1 MLSAESLD
9 ELLEAG
15 TAPGDALKIYC
26 AISTAKKWQA
36 FEKTPALDAR
46 DRENAAAVLASEPT
60 ARAMRATLLGMG
72 VKPRK
77 YNEEEMQAALK
88 QIAARGRVGLLRGP
102 RAASPDPQVWDR
114 WVRSLPGRHMCVWE
128 GKVVGVHLFGAHTH
142 PLAMPPKT
150 RTKNTYKGNR
160 GGKTEVPS
168 PPPPKRHRPP
178 QSRASPRV
186 QAMRNRTPGTTPISA
201 TRAGARLY
209 CVLLRIIVI

>member
-9 ELLEAG
+9 ELLEAV

-102 RAASPDPQVWDR
+102 RARRLRTRRCGTGGCGACLAATCVCGR
-114 WVRSLPGRHMCVWE
+114 GKSLACTYLART
-128 GKVVGVHLFGAHTH
+128 HT
-142 PLAMPPKT
+142 P
-150 RTKNTYKGNR
+150 
-160 GGKTEVPS
+160 
-168 PPPPKRHRPP
+168 
-178 QSRASPRV
+178 
-186 QAMRNRTPGTTPISA
+186 
-201 TRAGARLY
+201 
-209 CVLLRIIVI
+209 